1 MNHLDRPQ
9 AEALAALVT
18 RMRNAA
24 GYPTWDHPGVMAVL
38 ERVRDTAPAADVARA
53 LITLAENPDLRTPA
67 LLAQPGA
74 HWTRP
79 DGTRT
84 ARRGDHDVRCADH
97 PHRTMPCPEC
107 RRGVPCP
114 PDVAAQVR
122 EQIRAGITHHHK
134 RANERAERSTR

>member
-1 MNHLDRPQ
+1 MTKTQAQALANFVSRLRLDAGMPPWDVPLI
-9 AEALAALVT
+9 LAALEEAV
-18 RMRNAA
+18 
-24 GYPTWDHPGVMAVL
+24 PT
-38 ERVRDTAPAADVARA
+38 ADAWEVGRA
-53 LITLAENPDLRTPA
+53 LIELSRNDKLRSPKPA
-67 LLAQPGA
+67 LAQPGA

-122 EQIRAGITHHHK
+122 EQIRAGQDHHHK
-134 RANERAERSTR
+134 RANERAERSRR